1 MFINRRNFVK
11 TSLSASSLLA
21 FSSLVPGFL
30 CRSAAAPELKRGGK
44 GTALV
49 VIQLSGG
56 NDGLNTVVPYEDDAY
71 HRNRPTLRIAG
82 NKVLKIG
89 QRLGLHPDMPAF
101 HKLFN
106 DGLLSVV
113 QGTGYPASSRNHDGA
128 MHDWHTALPKETLL
142 QTGWVGRA
150 LEEIY
155 EPLTQNVPG
164 VFVGHIHP
172 PFSLC
177 TEKVIVPVV
186 RDTEQWLTS
195 PGSNATGKKAYR
207 QQMLQAIKASP
218 GAGNNPLLEFVK
230 ATSAQTLAGSQRVE
244 THSLETVSG
253 TAYPQFRLAQ
263 TLHTIAQLI
272 RSDLGIR
279 IYFAEL
285 GGGGIGG
292 FDTHA
297 GQAANHGALLREL
310 AEAVSAFIRDLQ
322 RDNLHQQVMLITFSE
337 FGRTLAENGRRGTGH
352 GTSAPMFLAGGALK
366 GGIVGTH
373 PSLTNLDG
381 DAPRFHTDFRRVYA
395 TLLERWLGINSIKV
409 LGGRFTPVE
418 GILA

>member
-1 MFINRRNFVK
+1 MFITRRNFVK
-11 TSLSASSLLA
+11 TSFSASTLLA

-30 CRSAAAPELKRGGK
+30 CRSAAAPEVRRGGK

-49 VIQLSGG
+49 VVQLSGG

-89 QRLGLHPDMPAF
+89 QRLGFHPDMSAF

-106 DGLLSVV
+106 EGLLSVV

-128 MHDWHTALPKETLL
+128 MHDWHTALPKEVLL
-142 QTGWVGRA
+142 QTGWIGRA
-150 LEEIY
+150 LEQVY
-155 EPLTQNVPG
+155 DPQTQDVPG

-172 PFSLC
+172 PFSLR

-186 RDTEQWLTS
+186 RDAEQWSTS
-195 PGSNATGKKAYR
+195 PGSNNAGKQVYR
-207 QQMLQAIKASP
+207 QQMLQAIKANP
-218 GAGNNPLLEFVK
+218 GTGDNPLLEFVK
-230 ATSAQTLAGSQRVE
+230 TTSQQTLAASQRVE
-244 THSLETVSG
+244 THSLEMGSG
-253 TAYPQFRLAQ
+253 AAYPQFRLAQ
-263 TLHTIAQLI
+263 TLRTIAQMI

-279 IYFAEL
+279 IYFVEL
-285 GGGGIGG
+285 GGGNIGG

-310 AEAVSAFIRDLQ
+310 AEAVSAFMGDLQ
-322 RDNLHQQVMLITFSE
+322 RDKLHQQVMLMTFSE

-366 GGIVGTH
+366 GGIVGAH

-395 TLLERWLGINSIKV
+395 TVLERWLGIESTKV
-409 LGGRFTPVE
+409 LGGRFAPVE
-418 GILA
+418 GIV